1 MPLLLQRPL
10 ILTVAI
16 FLLVFS
22 GGCTGMNDINIQQD
36 RSNLK
41 RVLTNQFSGPDET
54 LVQLLNDTEHATV
67 IGDIENETDNTEGN
81 SELDAYYQK
90 QYREYFTADAYEE
103 FVRVHAAHYHMI
115 AEENQMEMNVKDLR
129 LTQWETADR
138 AYDFHLQV
146 AYQDN
151 AQQDTENIQ
160 GQAWM
165 NDNHQ
170 ITRIRFSEHELAD
183 RLRGK

>member
-1 MPLLLQRPL
+1 
-10 ILTVAI
+10 
-16 FLLVFS
+16 
-22 GGCTGMNDINIQQD
+22 
-36 RSNLK
+36 
-41 RVLTNQFSGPDET
+41 
-54 LVQLLNDTEHATV
+54 
-67 IGDIENETDNTEGN
+67 
-81 SELDAYYQK
+81 
-90 QYREYFTADAYEE
+90 
-103 FVRVHAAHYHMI
+103 
-115 AEENQMEMNVKDLR
+115 MNVKDLR
-129 LTQWETADR
+129 LTQRDTADR

>member
-81 SELDAYYQK
+81 FRA
-90 QYREYFTADAYEE
+90 R
-103 FVRVHAAHYHMI
+103 RVLPEAV
-115 AEENQMEMNVKDLR
+115 Q
-129 LTQWETADR
+129 
-138 AYDFHLQV
+138 
-146 AYQDN
+146 
-151 AQQDTENIQ
+151 
-160 GQAWM
+160 
-165 NDNHQ
+165 
-170 ITRIRFSEHELAD
+170 RIFYSGCL
-183 RLRGK
+183 